1 MPRALNLSLGARDTR
16 RRPVPAPTAVRIAR
30 RRSGRSARHAPVALL
45 KQPAG
50 AWRTFSRMR
59 TVKDGEDEEKTVTCI
74 LRFSGTKMA
83 SAIQYAVWSS
93 ATEKKYIQKHDVLK
107 PSIPNC
113 PSFLGIEI
121 CIDVCHQQVQVA
133 EDDPACQIALPS
145 SRSGFQCMISFSLLC
160 RETRGAGWH

>member
-93 ATEKKYIQKHDVLK
+93 ATEKNTYKSTMFSN
-107 PSIPNC
+107 PRFPT
-113 PSFLGIEI
+113 
-121 CIDVCHQQVQVA
+121 VQA
-133 EDDPACQIALPS
+133 SSALRFALMS
-145 SRSGFQCMISFSLLC
+145 AISKSRWLRTTLLVRLLC
-160 RETRGAGWH
+160 RLPDLASNA